1 MSQNMRLILVLLGTI
16 IGVLIINL
24 GIIAAFRKKPG
35 QSSRQFQVIN
45 RALKSF
51 KSPLSEDT
59 EELKSINELSTLM
72 DSIKSRSNETDQ
84 EE

>member
-1 MSQNMRLILVLLGTI
+1 MSQNMRLILVLIGTI

-45 RALKSF
+45 RALKSI

-59 EELKSINELSTLM
+59 EELKSINELSTIM
-72 DSIKSRSNETDQ
+72 KSIKSQSNKAEP